1 MLPLVAGDRI
11 VGRADLKADRKAGCI
26 RLLAYHPE
34 RGFRSTQPLE
44 RALDRLART
53 LGLTVDQ
60 LDWPAWS
67 SRHAPSTPARSPIRR
82 PAR

>member
-26 RLLAYHPE
+26 RLSWPTTPSAA
-34 RGFRSTQPLE
+34 FAATQPLE

-53 LGLTVDQ
+53 LGLTV
-60 LDWPAWS
+60 A
-67 SRHAPSTPARSPIRR
+67 
-82 PAR
+82 